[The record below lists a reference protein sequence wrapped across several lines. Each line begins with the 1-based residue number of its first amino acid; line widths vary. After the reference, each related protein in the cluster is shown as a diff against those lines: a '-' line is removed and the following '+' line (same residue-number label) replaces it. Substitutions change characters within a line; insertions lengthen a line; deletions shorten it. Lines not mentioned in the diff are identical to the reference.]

1 VFPDRQLKDRPS
13 NQEGNMNEKI
23 RNALNGQ
30 INAELYSSYLYLSM
44 ASYFKRLSLDGFA
57 RWMEIQALEELTH
70 AMKFFNF
77 VNERGGKVDL
87 KAIDGPQ
94 TSWDSPLS
102 AFEAVYQH
110 EVKVTGLIYD
120 LVNIATEEKDHATSN
135 FLQWFITEQVEEET
149 SADSIVQKLKLI
161 GSEGGGLYMLDQELA
176 QRVFTHPPGTTILAG
191 AGKGG
196 A

>member
-1 VFPDRQLKDRPS
+1 
-13 NQEGNMNEKI
+13 MNEKI

-44 ASYFKRLSLDGFA
+44 ASYLKRLTLDGFA
-57 RWMEIQALEELTH
+57 NWMEIQALEEMTH

-87 KAIDGPQ
+87 KTIEGPP

-102 AFEAVYQH
+102 AFEAVYKH

-120 LVNIATEEKDHATSN
+120 LVNLATEEKDHATSN
-135 FLQWFITEQVEEET
+135 FLQWFITEQVKEET
-149 SADSIVQKLKLI
+149 TADGIVQKLKLV
-161 GSEGGGLYMLDQELA
+161 GGEGGGLYLMDQELA
-176 QRVFTHPPGTTILAG
+176 QRVFTPPPGTTILAG
-191 AGKGG
+191 AVKGG